1 MNRSSNSHSRMFLM
15 EMMFA
20 ILFFS
25 LAGAVCLRMFA
36 ASRRMS
42 VSAAELNMAV
52 NQAGNAAELLKNSY
66 RTNASRFPGCILDEY
81 PDAAADGAGITVYY
95 DTNWES
101 CPKETGAYYMQIL
114 QTAVQDDIT
123 PFQILVYDAAEDE
136 ASIYSLELKLHAPN
150 QP

>member
-101 CPKETGAYYMQIL
+101 CPRPAHIICRFCKQPYRMILLHSRSLFMMQQKTKRLFI
-114 QTAVQDDIT
+114 
-123 PFQILVYDAAEDE
+123 PW
-136 ASIYSLELKLHAPN
+136 N
-150 QP
+150 